1 MPQINRIRV
10 NNVKYNFGTQV
21 YDDFVM
27 RFNCQNTIYDLAN
40 GGGKSL
46 LMLLLMQN
54 MLPNCTLDDKQP
66 IEKLFRQG
74 SGNTCIHSL
83 VEWKLDPCYQKDGFR
98 FMTTG
103 FCARKGR
110 GTDDENQDGQE
121 QTAAP
126 TASVEYFNYCIFYR
140 EFGDNDIKNLP
151 LVSNGE
157 RITYNGLKAYL
168 RDLEKGGY
176 KYVVMQALLTQLGA
190 VIRSYGKGEALV
202 LAGEP
207 SRRVGIVLSGELEA
221 YRPAPGGVR
230 IPIARVEPGGVFGDV
245 LGGSSLS
252 SPVTVLAAAPC
263 EVLLLPYERLLL
275 SDGSPAHQRVV
286 QNLVRTISDKYFSL
300 SHRIDLLVMKSLRA
314 KVAAYLL
321 SEAARAHSLTFSIPF
336 SRIQLA
342 DYLNCD
348 RSALSRELS
357 TMQREGLIDTYRSSF
372 KLLEPD
378 ALQQMVQ

>member
-1 MPQINRIRV
+1 M
-10 NNVKYNFGTQV
+10 NNY
-21 YDDFVM
+21 
-27 RFNCQNTIYDLAN
+27 
-40 GGGKSL
+40 
-46 LMLLLMQN
+46 
-54 MLPNCTLDDKQP
+54 
-66 IEKLFRQG
+66 
-74 SGNTCIHSL
+74 
-83 VEWKLDPCYQKDGFR
+83 
-98 FMTTG
+98 
-103 FCARKGR
+103 
-110 GTDDENQDGQE
+110 
-121 QTAAP
+121 
-126 TASVEYFNYCIFYR
+126 
-140 EFGDNDIKNLP
+140 LP
-151 LVSNGE
+151 LLQ
-157 RITYNGLKAYL
+157 TTTLFAGLSAAEL
-168 RDLEKGGY
+168 ST
-176 KYVVMQALLTQLGA
+176 LLSRLGA
-190 VIRSYGKGEALV
+190 GVRSYGKGEALV
-202 LAGEP
+202 LAG
-207 SRRVGIVLSGELEA
+207 VGIVLSGELEA

-230 IPIARVEPGGVFGDV
+230 IPIARVELGGVFGDV

-286 QNLVRTISDKYFSL
+286 QNLVRTISDKYFLL
-300 SHRIDLLVMKSLRA
+300 SRRIDLLVMKSLRA

>member
-1 MPQINRIRV
+1 M
-10 NNVKYNFGTQV
+10 NNY
-21 YDDFVM
+21 
-27 RFNCQNTIYDLAN
+27 LP
-40 GGGKSL
+40 L
-46 LMLLLMQN
+46 LQTTTLFAGLSAAELSTLLSRL
-54 MLPNCTLDDKQP
+54 
-66 IEKLFRQG
+66 R
-74 SGNTCIHSL
+74 
-83 VEWKLDPCYQKDGFR
+83 
-98 FMTTG
+98 
-103 FCARKGR
+103 
-110 GTDDENQDGQE
+110 
-121 QTAAP
+121 
-126 TASVEYFNYCIFYR
+126 ASV
-140 EFGDNDIKNLP
+140 
-151 LVSNGE
+151 
-157 RITYNGLKAYL
+157 
-168 RDLEKGGY
+168 
-176 KYVVMQALLTQLGA
+176 
-190 VIRSYGKGEALV
+190 RSYGKGEALV

-263 EVLLLPYERLLL
+263 ERLLL

>member
-1 MPQINRIRV
+1 M
-10 NNVKYNFGTQV
+10 NNY
-21 YDDFVM
+21 
-27 RFNCQNTIYDLAN
+27 LP
-40 GGGKSL
+40 L
-46 LMLLLMQN
+46 LQTTTLFAGLSAVELSTLLSRL
-54 MLPNCTLDDKQP
+54 
-66 IEKLFRQG
+66 G
-74 SGNTCIHSL
+74 
-83 VEWKLDPCYQKDGFR
+83 
-98 FMTTG
+98 
-103 FCARKGR
+103 
-110 GTDDENQDGQE
+110 
-121 QTAAP
+121 
-126 TASVEYFNYCIFYR
+126 ASV
-140 EFGDNDIKNLP
+140 
-151 LVSNGE
+151 
-157 RITYNGLKAYL
+157 
-168 RDLEKGGY
+168 
-176 KYVVMQALLTQLGA
+176 
-190 VIRSYGKGEALV
+190 RSYGKGEALV
-202 LAGEP
+202 GEP

-230 IPIARVEPGGVFGDV
+230 IPIAQVEPGGVFGDV

-300 SHRIDLLVMKSLRA
+300 SRRIDLLVMKSLRA

-357 TMQREGLIDTYRSSF
+357 TMQKEGLIDTYRSSF

>member
-1 MPQINRIRV
+1 M
-10 NNVKYNFGTQV
+10 
-21 YDDFVM
+21 
-27 RFNCQNTIYDLAN
+27 
-40 GGGKSL
+40 
-46 LMLLLMQN
+46 
-54 MLPNCTLDDKQP
+54 
-66 IEKLFRQG
+66 
-74 SGNTCIHSL
+74 
-83 VEWKLDPCYQKDGFR
+83 
-98 FMTTG
+98 
-103 FCARKGR
+103 
-110 GTDDENQDGQE
+110 EN
-121 QTAAP
+121 
-126 TASVEYFNYCIFYR
+126 Y
-140 EFGDNDIKNLP
+140 LP
-151 LVSNGE
+151 LLQSTSLFAGLEAEALRVLLGE
-157 RITYNGLKAYL
+157 
-168 RDLEKGGY
+168 
-176 KYVVMQALLTQLGA
+176 VGA
-190 VIRSYGKGEALV
+190 VLRTYSRGETLV
-202 LAGEP
+202 LAGQP
-207 SRRVGIVLSGELEA
+207 NRRVGVVLSGAIEA
-221 YRPAPGGVR
+221 YHSAASGARL
-230 IPIARVEPGGVFGDV
+230 PISQMGPGGVFGDV

-252 SPVTVLAAAPC
+252 SPVTVVASAPC

-314 KVAAYLL
+314 KVATYLL